1 LHCGDRNM
9 AFSDILCPMLSLD
22 ADESALAAAE
32 VVAQRAD
39 GRITALMVELEPD
52 PIYTFE
58 GAIERTLL
66 ADAQVQIHKE
76 FEAQQHKL
84 EARARGPRGFDVRAL
99 AVTAGGAG
107 AALGEEA
114 RQADLTIMLRP
125 GGAPMEDLRTAI
137 AEGILFGSGRP
148 LLLIPPLWR
157 GDAIGRNI
165 VVGWNGKREAARAL
179 ADAAPFMDQ
188 AASVTVVCVALGAS
202 RSQADASGQAIVSH
216 LARRGK
222 RAELRH
228 AGELG
233 FSDGATLF
241 GQAGALGADL
251 VVMGGY
257 GSPRMLEMIVGG
269 VTREAM
275 TSARIPVL
283 MSH

>member
-1 LHCGDRNM
+1 M
-9 AFSDILCPMLSLD
+9 AFNDILCPMLSLD
-22 ADESALAAAE
+22 ADEPVLTAAAI
-32 VVAQRAD
+32 VAASTD
-39 GRITALMVELEPD
+39 ARITALLIDIASNAPL
-52 PIYTFE
+52 PFE
-58 GAIERTLL
+58 DAAAAVVL
-66 ADAQVQIHKE
+66 ADARAQLHNS
-76 FEAQQHKL
+76 FEADKHTL
-84 EARARGPRGFDVRAL
+84 EARAGGPHGFEVRAL
-99 AVTAGGAG
+99 ALTDRRAGERLAT
-107 AALGEEA
+107 EA

-125 GGAPMEDLRTAI
+125 SETSLEDLRMAMI
-137 AEGILFGSGRP
+137 EGVLFGSGRP

-157 GDAIGRNI
+157 GGSIGANV

-179 ADAAPFMDQ
+179 ADAAPFLER
-188 AASVTVVCVALGAS
+188 AASVTIVCVSLGAS
-202 RSQADASGQAIVSH
+202 RTDADASGQAIVSH
-216 LARRGK
+216 LSRRGR

-257 GSPRMLEMIVGG
+257 GSPRLLEAIIGG

-275 TSARIPVL
+275 TTARIPVL